1 MKYLI
6 IVILLFIPFGMSY
19 ASSETEE
26 KELRDELTCFPISGI
41 SDFARKFEN
50 LKKSK
55 IDSVNMFFEAHLRV
69 KDGGSLP
76 ERVYVKHKD
85 NEYNLIFSRDEKVV
99 NIERILQAENGSD
112 LCAYDPIRAGTLKD
126 GDTLEFDMDSDVR
139 FIENNGY
146 HTSNTLEDG
155 LKDARFL
162 FKKMVPGPAKVL
174 YRNLR
179 IY

>member
-139 FIENNGY
+139 FIENNL
-146 HTSNTLEDG
+146 N
-155 LKDARFL
+155 
-162 FKKMVPGPAKVL
+162 V
-174 YRNLR
+174 
-179 IY
+179 